1 MTEDIKERDILKAI
15 RDRDLES
22 FLNSKEDIDE

>member
-15 RDRDLES
+15 RDGDLES
-22 FLNSKEDIDE
+22 FLSSKEDLDE